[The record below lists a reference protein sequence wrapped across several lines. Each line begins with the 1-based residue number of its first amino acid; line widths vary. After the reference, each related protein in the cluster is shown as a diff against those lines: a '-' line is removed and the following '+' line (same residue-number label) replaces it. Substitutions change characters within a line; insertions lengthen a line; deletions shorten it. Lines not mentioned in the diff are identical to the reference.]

1 MEAPVTL
8 SGSAGRKIPAG
19 ALNEAVR
26 AGNYY
31 TCITEK
37 LTFCK
42 YPTETGMRLAV
53 RLPSPAACFRVF
65 VLSSGR
71 SEPSLNQQHLIS
83 DVLICVVWSP
93 PLRPRCALN
102 ANTNT
107 TTDVLFVKLCPAN
120 DHTDRQ
126 TDRQREKVD
135 I

>member
-31 TCITEK
+31 T
-37 LTFCK
+37 TFCK

-83 DVLICVVWSP
+83 DVLICVVLSP